1 MPDTLT
7 FHLAACLYPGGLF
20 DRSARPHTG
29 GLHEPSNRPGPADQ
43 ALHRLRARRRA
54 LHFATPVI
62 LAGDQ
67 VYVDATAGLFDP
79 SLRDQ
84 PFKRSYDRLRAQPW
98 RIEALML
105 TTPVTLMDD
114 HEVSDNWEPSLNRGR
129 AAAQQERMWMG
140 RYEFLQRQRH
150 GNPDP
155 NNGPRARRSLWHLD
169 DTTLPGR
176 LLFVGD
182 TRSERSARDPTDIT
196 AARIMGQSQ
205 MEALL
210 RTVSAEPPWRR
221 ERLKFV
227 ATSSML
233 LPRRLHTAQA
243 RAQGLT
249 PAARAAAAL
258 RSDAWCGYPGSLHR
272 LLASL
277 VQGGIQGCVF
287 LSGDEHIPCVAR
299 ATVQETDAA
308 GAPMNRAIT
317 LWSVHAGALY
327 APFPF
332 ANARAADFAEAETFA
347 FEVDQR
353 HYRCEVE
360 ASFPGPGDGF
370 VEVQVRPTARKTRD
384 GLTESLALRF
394 CSAAGEAF
402 DQHWAAPAD

>member
-20 DRSARPHTG
+20 DRSARPHPG

-43 ALHRLRARRRA
+43 ALQRLRARRRA

-84 PFKRSYDRLRAQPW
+84 PFKRAYDQLRAQPW
-98 RIEALML
+98 RSEALML

-114 HEVSDNWEPSLNRGR
+114 HEVSDNWEPSLNGGR
-129 AAAQQERMWMG
+129 AAAQQERLWMG
-140 RYEFLQRQRH
+140 RYAFLQRQRH
-150 GNPDP
+150 VNPDP
-155 NNGPRARRSLWHLD
+155 SNGPRARRSLWHLD
-169 DTTLPGR
+169 ETNLPDHM
-176 LLFVGD
+176 LFVGD
-182 TRSERSARDPTDIT
+182 TRSERSARNPADIG
-196 AARIMGQSQ
+196 AARIMGDNQVR
-205 MEALL
+205 ELL
-210 RTVSAEPPWRR
+210 WGLNAEQQWLPQ
-221 ERLKFV
+221 RLKFV

-233 LPRRLHTAQA
+233 LPRRLHTA
-243 RAQGLT
+243 RAQGPT

-277 VQGGIQGCVF
+277 VHGGIQGCVF

-299 ATVQETDAA
+299 ATVQETDAD
-308 GAPMNRAIT
+308 GVPMGRAIT

-347 FEVDQR
+347 FEVDRR

-360 ASFPGPGDGF
+360 ATFPGPGDGF